1 MKTFERKFRI
11 IIHFLGE
18 GGYIVPSVGTVDK
31 EKQECVNMVTNI
43 SQAVFLKLTV
53 RNILI
58 LVTNY

>member
-18 GGYIVPSVGTVDK
+18 GGHIVPSVGTVDK